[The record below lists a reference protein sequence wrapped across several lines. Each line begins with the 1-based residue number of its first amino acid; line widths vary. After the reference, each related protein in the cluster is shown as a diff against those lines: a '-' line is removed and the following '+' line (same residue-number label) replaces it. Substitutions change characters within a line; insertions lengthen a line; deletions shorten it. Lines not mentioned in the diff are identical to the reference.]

1 MEKTNKNLEY
11 PGKLAESQVIPV
23 AVHDPRMPLRVVE
36 TGLYEVPVESQI
48 QIPVIFDY
56 TEFDPTYSEENS
68 WWYYNT
74 ETNTVHAMI
83 KKTDMDRF
91 LELSKKVE
99 ITENEENEL
108 TMHRSIVNSLL
119 QVSAEKAL
127 QNYAAEIYEA
137 MKNTP
142 QDSEPNKRVYRTKA
156 KADGT
161 DRLPSI
167 LAVITNDQYRDG
179 LNLNQTGGAYLQ
191 PLVSTNGLSFDGKN
205 LFFKDFPASEATL
218 REINQDKEASIE
230 SIDLPLLRMF
240 YSIILTDF
248 ETNAKKEGIVNE
260 IVTVY
265 VPDLAKMIGKERNI
279 SKNDIKSIIDKTASF
294 QTIYGVLKDPERP
307 NGIGTAM
314 PLLVWMG
321 YQEETNTIRFSSP
334 YMTELIRRIYN
345 VSIRKDKKGIPQ
357 ISKKGLPLRDASYSY
372 LVKSSIVKERNK
384 KAVEI
389 VIVVVTTIE
398 QAGKHV
404 PHIKART
411 IIDRVP
417 QLQAAIAKSTSTS
430 NQNLI
435 LKRAFTKAWEILET
449 QTKLREK
456 YPTIVLPDPKDP
468 QNIPTMARLDYVFEF
483 PHGCGK

>member
-1 MEKTNKNLEY
+1 MEEINKKSEY
-11 PGKLAESQVIPV
+11 PGKLAESQIIQVE
-23 AVHDPRMPLRVVE
+23 VHDPRTPLRVVE
-36 TGLYEVPVESQI
+36 TGLYEVPMESQI
-48 QIPVIFDY
+48 RIPVVIDY
-56 TEFDPTYSEENS
+56 TDFEPNYSDENC

-74 ETNTVHAMI
+74 DTNTVHVII
-83 KKTDMDRF
+83 KKTDMDRY
-91 LELSKKVE
+91 LELSKKTN
-99 ITENEENEL
+99 ITEGENNEL
-108 TMHRSIVNSLL
+108 SMLRSIVNSLL
-119 QVSAEKAL
+119 LVSAEKAL
-127 QNYAAEIYEA
+127 QKYSAEIYEA
-137 MKNTP
+137 MP
-142 QDSEPNKRVYRTKA
+142 QETVPNKRVRRTKA
-156 KADGT
+156 KANGT

-179 LNLNQTGGAYLQ
+179 LNLKQTGRAYLQ
-191 PLVSTNGLSFDGKN
+191 RLESTDGLRFDGKT

-218 REINQDKEASIE
+218 REINQDKDVSID

-240 YSIILTDF
+240 YSIILMDF
-248 ETNAKKEGIVNE
+248 ETNARKDGIVNE
-260 IVTVY
+260 VVTVY
-265 VPDLAKMIGKERNI
+265 VPDLAQMIGKERNI
-279 SKNDIKSIIDKTASF
+279 SKNDVKSIIDKTASF

-307 NGIGTAM
+307 NGIGTAL

-345 VSIRKDKKGIPQ
+345 VSIRKDKKGLPQ
-357 ISKKGLPLRDASYSY
+357 ISRKGLPLRDASYSY

-398 QAGKHV
+398 QAGRHV
-404 PHIKART
+404 PHIKAKT

-468 QNIPTMARLDYVFEF
+468 QNIPTMVRLDYVFEF
-483 PHGCGK
+483 PHGGGK